1 MIKKRILL
9 TLKLKE
15 IVDVLDANVLS
26 AKSNLD
32 LDIDC
37 ACGSDMMSEVLA
49 FSKYNAVL
57 LTGLINNHVLRT
69 AEMLDI
75 EAIIYVRGKVPS
87 DEIIEMSEEMG
98 ITLITTEMTM
108 FSACGILY
116 THGIKGGRRVH
127 DND

>member
-1 MIKKRILL
+1 M
-9 TLKLKE
+9 KLSE
-15 IVDVLDANVLS
+15 IVDILEAKVLTG
-26 AKSNLD
+26 KSNLD
-32 LDIDC
+32 LDIEC

-75 EAIIYVRGKVPS
+75 EAVIYVRGKRPDDS
-87 DEIIEMSEEMG
+87 ILEMAEDMG
-98 ITLITTEMTM
+98 ITLITTEITM

-116 THGIKGGRRVH
+116 THGIKGGMRVH
-127 DND
+127 EDV

>member
-1 MIKKRILL
+1 M
-9 TLKLKE
+9 
-15 IVDVLDANVLS
+15 
-26 AKSNLD
+26 
-32 LDIDC
+32 
-37 ACGSDMMSEVLA
+37 LA

-75 EAIIYVRGKVPS
+75 EAVIYVRGKRPDDS
-87 DEIIEMSEEMG
+87 ILEMAEDMG

-116 THGIKGGRRVH
+116 TNGIKGGMRVH
-127 DND
+127 EDV